1 MPDKFHG
8 SHDEL
13 KALFEQAGVTGNWAE
28 DGKGKHEVRSREGGV
43 MSWWPKTGTVMC
55 QGTERGRTALEQAFS
70 QGTGAMPSKSQVRQI
85 FVVHGHDMQ
94 AKDQLELALHR
105 MGLKP
110 FVLMNSSGGGK
121 TLIEALEGKIGR
133 NYSAD
138 FGIVLMTPDDMGY
151 AQKEG
156 AERAEPRARQNV
168 VLETGMLLSS
178 LTRERM
184 VIAVKGYLKLP
195 SDLDGIIWFGFN
207 NDIKEIVPKLS
218 QRLNELGF
226 DVNPQQ
232 IAEAS
237 Q

>member
-1 MPDKFHG
+1 MPEKFHG
-8 SHDEL
+8 THDEL
-13 KALFEQAGVTGNWAE
+13 AGLLQQAGITGKWS
-28 DGKGKHEVRSREGGV
+28 DGGGGKHEFRSREGGV
-43 MSWWPKTGTVMC
+43 LSWWPRTGSVVC
-55 QGTERGRTALEQAFS
+55 QGSEAGKMALQQALT
-70 QGTGAMPSKSQVRQI
+70 QGKQTLPIKTQGRQI

-138 FGIVLMTPDDMGY
+138 FGIVLMTPDDVGY
-151 AQKEG
+151 AQEDGPDK
-156 AERAEPRARQNV
+156 AEPRARQNV

-184 VIAVKGYLKLP
+184 AIVVKGHLEMP
-195 SDLDGIIWFGFN
+195 SDLDGIIRFGFN
-207 NDIKEIVPKLS
+207 NHIREIVPKLC

-226 DVNPQQ
+226 DVTPQQ
-232 IAEAS
+232 VAEAS